1 MSGKLVTGKHALVRP
16 FFQDGKDK
24 RYSYVYIRILYTCI
38 FFLLAVLEVKNVQE
52 HASLLHLLAM
62 SKINKLLAQELGTA
76 TCLIARRIHAVKTN
90 LQINAN
96 AGTKSKDACLQLS
109 ITTHSPK
116 KGMTVEIGCKDQVMI
131 CHVLVVILGTAEAA
145 AKFKMDTF
153 QDLKFLELRYSD
165 NQAEGKFEISRLQ
178 RQHL

>member
-24 RYSYVYIRILYTCI
+24 RYSYVYTRILYICI

-76 TCLIARRIHAVKTN
+76 TCLIARRIGQDKSADKCQRWDKVK
-90 LQINAN
+90 
-96 AGTKSKDACLQLS
+96 GRLS
-109 ITTHSPK
+109 ATVNHHPQPK
-116 KGMTVEIGCKDQVMI
+116 K
-131 CHVLVVILGTAEAA
+131 
-145 AKFKMDTF
+145 
-153 QDLKFLELRYSD
+153 RYD
-165 NQAEGKFEISRLQ
+165 C
-178 RQHL
+178 